1 MSDNAVHS
9 ATGASSME
17 RWEACPG
24 SVALIPSVERTS
36 TPYADEG
43 TQAHDLAA
51 RWLKTGVEPVFP
63 SEEMRVAVRSYVQ
76 ICLKYIQMSQMGLG
90 ATFGVEHRFQL
101 NADVFGT
108 VDFWAYWPWLK
119 RLIVIDFKN
128 GAGLYVSVRD
138 NLQCQYYA
146 TALYYALGLPVE
158 QVEVGIVQPRCM
170 VGTELPPFRT
180 VEYPVTHLHTFFTRM
195 REGIEATKSPF
206 APLVTGPHCAKTFC
220 PVSAICP
227 QMVAE
232 GKQAL
237 QTITEPAKGQA
248 YDPKEL
254 AYWLGKRAALKRFIR
269 SLDAFAY
276 AELRAGRTIP
286 GFKLEE
292 KRAQRRYMDSTAM
305 ANRFALS
312 GAGEEVYEARVL
324 KSPNQIETTCPQWMP
339 LLEGMTEKESSGY
352 NLAEDTDERPAVDNS
367 PGAGFQPIIHAANL
381 ADIFSP
387 HSCLPESG
395 R

>member
-24 SVALIPSVERTS
+24 SVAHVLLVDQTS
-36 TPYADEG
+36 TVYADEG
-43 TQAHDLAA
+43 TLAHELAA
-51 RWLKTGVEPVFP
+51 QWLKTGVEPVFP
-63 SEEMRVAVRSYVQ
+63 SEEMRVAVRSHVQ
-76 ICLKYIQMSQMGLG
+76 ICLKYIQTSQIGLG
-90 ATFGVEHRFQL
+90 ATFGVEHRFRL

-119 RLIVIDFKN
+119 RLVVIDFKY
-128 GAGLYVSVRD
+128 GAGLYVSVQD

-146 TALYYALGLPVE
+146 TALYYALGFSVE

-180 VEYPVTHLHTFFTRM
+180 VEYPAAHLHEFSGRM
-195 REGIEATKSPF
+195 ERGIEATKSPF

-227 QMVAE
+227 QMRAE

-237 QTITEPAKGQA
+237 AANIVPAKGQA
-248 YDPKEL
+248 YDPREL
-254 AYWLGKRAALKRFIR
+254 AYWLTKRAALKRFIR
-269 SLDAFAY
+269 SLDEFAY
-276 AELRAGRTIP
+276 AELRAGRVIP
-286 GFKLEE
+286 GFKLVE
-292 KRAQRRYMDSTAM
+292 KRAQRKYIDSQAM
-305 ANRFALS
+305 AQAFALF
-312 GAGEEVYEARVL
+312 GAGEEVYEARTL
-324 KSPNQIETTCPQWMP
+324 KSPNQIETTCPQWASLM
-339 LLEGMTEKESSGY
+339 EGMTEKESSGY
-352 NLAEDTDERPAVDNS
+352 NLAEDKDERPAVDNS
-367 PGAGFQPIIHAANL
+367 PVAGFQPISHAANL

-387 HSCLPESG
+387 Q
-395 R
+395 

>member
-1 MSDNAVHS
+1 
-9 ATGASSME
+9 ME
-17 RWEACPG
+17 RWESCPG

-36 TPYADEG
+36 TDYADEG
-43 TQAHDLAA
+43 TLAHDLAA
-51 RWLKTGVEPVFP
+51 KWLKTGVEPVFP

-76 ICLKYIQMSQMGLG
+76 ICLKYIQTPQMGLG

-108 VDFWAYWPWLK
+108 VDFWAYWPWLE
-119 RLIVIDFKN
+119 RLVVIDFKY
-128 GAGLYVSVRD
+128 GAGLYVSVQD

-180 VEYPVTHLHTFFTRM
+180 VEYPVAHLHAFSTRM

-227 QMVAE
+227 QMQAE

-237 QTITEPAKGQA
+237 AVNTVPAKGQA
-248 YDPKEL
+248 YDPREL
-254 AYWLGKRAALKRFIR
+254 AYWLTKRAALKRFIR
-269 SLDAFAY
+269 SLDEFAY
-276 AELRAGRTIP
+276 AELRAGRAIP
-286 GFKLEE
+286 GFKLVE
-292 KRAQRRYMDSTAM
+292 KRAQRKYIDSQAM
-305 ANRFALS
+305 ARAFALF
-312 GAGEEVYEARVL
+312 GAGEEVYEARTL
-324 KSPNQIETTCPQWMP
+324 KSPNQIETTCPQWASLM
-339 LLEGMTEKESSGY
+339 EGMTEKESSGY

-367 PGAGFQPIIHAANL
+367 PVAGFQPITHAANL

-387 HSCLPESG
+387 Q
-395 R
+395 